1 MVPLRLTVR
10 PRIPSPYLPFPL
22 SVHPE
27 LTCGAD
33 RWKEA
38 LLASRNHPQGEKIV
52 PRVNLRGTSMTA
64 LGEGKGKVTLDELKR
79 FSEE

>member
-1 MVPLRLTVR
+1 MVSLRLTVR
-10 PRIPSPYLPFPL
+10 PRIPSPYLPFL
-22 SVHPE
+22 VLE
-27 LTCGAD
+27 LMLTLGFL

-38 LLASRNHPQGEKIV
+38 LLASGSHPQGEKIV